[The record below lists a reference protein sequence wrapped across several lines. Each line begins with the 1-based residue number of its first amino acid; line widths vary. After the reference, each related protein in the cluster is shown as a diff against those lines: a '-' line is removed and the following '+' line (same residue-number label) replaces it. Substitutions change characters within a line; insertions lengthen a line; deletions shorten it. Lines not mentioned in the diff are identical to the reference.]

1 MDILQSVMDCSSHAM
16 FTMDRQGIVT
26 HINRQAKESFGLF
39 NHSRHAH
46 PAGRLLRGDM
56 VILATTAMGQDDGAL
71 TAAELET
78 ICIRDRRIRPG
89 DMIAAVGVFGG
100 EGVKPVCKYLHSGSA
115 DELRLDVT
123 FQGVP
128 ISVQIDSAQV
138 SVTVRENVY
147 TIGYFMCI
155 GQLVVLD
162 RYTRQV
168 KFWEEKGYSARR
180 EGIGSL
186 LRGGGYIAKSP
197 EQEIHVAG
205 YHFRDFLR
213 ARCLR
218 STYRRC

>member
-162 RYTRQV
+162 R
-168 KFWEEKGYSARR
+168 
-180 EGIGSL
+180 
-186 LRGGGYIAKSP
+186 
-197 EQEIHVAG
+197 
-205 YHFRDFLR
+205 
-213 ARCLR
+213 
-218 STYRRC
+218 